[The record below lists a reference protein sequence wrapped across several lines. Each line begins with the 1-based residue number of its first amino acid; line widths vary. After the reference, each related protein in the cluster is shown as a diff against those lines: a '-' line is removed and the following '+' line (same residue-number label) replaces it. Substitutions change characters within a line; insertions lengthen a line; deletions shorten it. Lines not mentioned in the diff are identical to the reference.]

1 MELVT
6 VTTVVTAATA
16 AFQGQQ
22 PYDLVGLRTIKAELE
37 YVDSDKDELLK
48 RWITQASA
56 AAARFCNRVF
66 PIETVQDQI
75 FPPRDYFPVPVVIGG
90 VMPLQLS
97 RWPVS
102 ESPTV
107 TENGITLV
115 EDTDFIVKYDVGQ
128 LLRLDVNGW
137 PKRWPALPTV
147 VQYPA
152 GYKPTDPDFADVADA
167 VIRMVKARF
176 FAQLR
181 DPALRSE
188 NITGAYEATY
198 WFASGPGAAIGNL
211 TPDVQALLEKYRVP
225 VVG

>member
-1 MELVT
+1 M
-6 VTTVVTAATA
+6 
-16 AFQGQQ
+16 
-22 PYDLVGLRTIKAELE
+22 
-37 YVDSDKDELLK
+37 
-48 RWITQASA
+48 
-56 AAARFCNRVF
+56 
-66 PIETVQDQI
+66 
-75 FPPRDYFPVPVVIGG
+75 
-90 VMPLQLS
+90 
-97 RWPVS
+97 
-102 ESPTV
+102 
-107 TENGITLV
+107 
-115 EDTDFIVKYDVGQ
+115 GQ
-128 LLRLDVNGW
+128 LLRLDVDGW
-137 PKRWPALPTV
+137 PKRWPALTTV
-147 VQYPA
+147 VQYSA